1 MRLLGTR
8 WVKVLFQALGVALFI
23 IILTRVDVREVAR
36 SYRRMSPTHAGLGI
50 MLLFLLT
57 LIKAVRWKK
66 IVAAQGRAVP
76 LGRAFRIYAASLY
89 LGVVTPGHIGDF
101 AKSLY
106 LMNAGLSAGKALF
119 SSVVDRFFDIVFL
132 VVIGYTSLLFFP
144 GIFTNQ
150 LSVSSLLLGI
160 VLLATVAF
168 FWRRD
173 ILLRFMKRF
182 VSGMPGSN
190 FRTNVERMI
199 TEGLGEFEK
208 LKRGVAA
215 HIALL
220 TLFAWIAH
228 YLFFIVFADGLMLG
242 VSVPVVVVCVSAA
255 IFTALLPVSLSGLGT
270 RDLVLILIFGK
281 VGLSREAAV
290 TFSFSFI
297 LVYLIQGLTGLVCWL
312 TAPFHFGQTP
322 KHVPEHEVSRSAP
335 KEEEL

>member
-1 MRLLGTR
+1 MKLLSTK
-8 WVKVLFQALGVALFI
+8 WVKILFQALGVALFV
-23 IILTRVDVREVAR
+23 IILTRVDVREIAR
-36 SYRRMSPTHAGLGI
+36 SYRRMSLLHGALGI

-57 LIKAVRWKK
+57 LIKAFRWKK

-106 LMNAGLSAGKALF
+106 LMNAGLSAGRALF

-144 GIFTNQ
+144 GIFKNQ

-160 VLLATVAF
+160 VLLAIAAF

-190 FRTNVERMI
+190 FRTNVDKII

-208 LKRGVAA
+208 LKRGAAA

-228 YLFFIVFADGLMLG
+228 YLFFIVFADALMLG
-242 VSVPVVVVCVSAA
+242 VSVPVIIVCVSAA

-281 VGLSREAAV
+281 VGFSREAAV

-297 LVYLIQGLTGLVCWL
+297 LVYLIQGLTGLICWL
-312 TAPFHFGQTP
+312 TAPFDFKEASEAAPGL
-322 KHVPEHEVSRSAP
+322 EEREVAS
-335 KEEEL
+335 KQE